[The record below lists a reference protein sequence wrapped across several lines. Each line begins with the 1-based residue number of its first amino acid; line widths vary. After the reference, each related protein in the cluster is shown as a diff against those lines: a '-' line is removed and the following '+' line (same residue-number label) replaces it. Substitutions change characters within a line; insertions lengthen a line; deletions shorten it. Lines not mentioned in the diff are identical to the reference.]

1 MKIAICDDEL
11 KHLNSLENAL
21 LSISGG
27 KIECDAFLSG
37 KELLATYEKNPKS
50 YDVIFLDMEMD
61 KLNGI
66 ETANIIREKDEYVI
80 IVFVTSHTE
89 YMRESFK
96 CLPFRFLVKPVDLAE
111 LTEVYNDISKKIS
124 KTNKV
129 LTVTE
134 GKAIHRI
141 FSKDI
146 IYCESSNHFVYIHT
160 KDRIYKVCKSLA
172 NFYEQC
178 DKEMI
183 YRVHTSFLVNFHY
196 VKSIRNNF
204 IEMYHSPNEIPI
216 SRTYKKS
223 VLAEYTNFVERNLY
237 V

>member
-11 KHLNSLENAL
+11 KHINSLENAL
-21 LSISGG
+21 IEISGG
-27 KIECDAFLSG
+27 KIECDVYQDG
-37 KELLATYEKNPKS
+37 EELLCAYEKNPQS
-50 YDVIFLDMEMD
+50 YDAIFLDMEME

-66 ETANIIREKDEYVI
+66 ETANIIRQNDEYVI

-96 CLPFRFLVKPVDLAE
+96 CLPFRFLVKPVETAE
-111 LTEVYNDISKKIS
+111 LTEVYNDISKKLS

-129 LTVTE
+129 LSVAE
-134 GKAIHRI
+134 GKAIFRI

-146 IYCESSNHFVYIHT
+146 IYCESCNHFVYIHT
-160 KDRIYKVCKSLA
+160 KERVYRVCKSLTD
-172 NFYEQC
+172 FYEQC

-183 YRVHTSFLVNFHY
+183 FRVHTSFLVNFHY
-196 VKSIRNNF
+196 VKAIRNNF
-204 IEMYHSPNEIPI
+204 MEIYYSQDKIPI

-223 VLAEYTNFVERNLY
+223 VLTEYTNFVERNLY